1 MHPVLSSCRVFLN
14 VLRDL
19 IAGVRAGIG
28 VERPEVASK
37 AVAARVAAGL
47 RLVEAYLRRVLIVM
61 ALEIEPSLVD
71 APKPMRLRRSNGRRK
86 AARPAGFKVLDRGR
100 IALPEDVLLGFKQ
113 DRAGPHTSAS
123 PSRTPVP
130 MGSLYRRLDLLAA
143 LAADP
148 LGRARRLAFHLAR
161 TRPGPML
168 APDLSIRPP
177 LGWCPQAST
186 SFSAMGHEI
195 IARSRVRPPPLPPPR
210 RYGPS
215 IIMLGADTVS

>member
-86 AARPAGFKVLDRGR
+86 AARPAGFKVLDQGR
-100 IALPEDVLLGFKQ
+100 VALPEDVLLGFNQ

-123 PSRTPVP
+123 PSRSASADGQSVP
-130 MGSLYRRLDLLAA
+130 AARPAGSDCRRPFGPGAA
-143 LAADP
+143 AGVSSGA
-148 LGRARRLAFHLAR
+148 H
-161 TRPGPML
+161 
-168 APDLSIRPP
+168 
-177 LGWCPQAST
+177 
-186 SFSAMGHEI
+186 
-195 IARSRVRPPPLPPPR
+195 PPR
-210 RYGPS
+210 PDA
-215 IIMLGADTVS
+215 GA